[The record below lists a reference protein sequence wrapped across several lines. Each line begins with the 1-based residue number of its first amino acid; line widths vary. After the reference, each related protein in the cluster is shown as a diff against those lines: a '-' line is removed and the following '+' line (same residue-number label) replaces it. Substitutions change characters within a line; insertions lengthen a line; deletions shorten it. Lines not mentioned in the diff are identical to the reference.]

1 MDSGLL
7 LLAIEDFLPVVLSG
21 FALAVLARVCG
32 RLDVTAG
39 RYVAASLV
47 LLVVGGLSKPI
58 YKTVLALSDGSVD
71 LVVLDDLL
79 FWFLAPGFIMLMG
92 GLRAALRVDRGSTP
106 RIERRWPVA
115 AAGVTVAAGTLVIGG
130 SDAWFV
136 VLLLTATLANV
147 SVVVVLVRWV
157 LAYRDALAAVLFAS
171 TLVIVFGLAWAAAS
185 LEQTIM
191 IQWGEQLFSTAS
203 QGLFL
208 WGSLRLSRLVPHT
221 QDPTP

>member
-7 LLAIEDFLPVVLSG
+7 LLTIEDFLPVVLSG

-79 FWFLAPGFIMLMG
+79 FWFLAPGFIMLWW
-92 GLRAALRVDRGSTP
+92 TP
-106 RIERRWPVA
+106 C
-115 AAGVTVAAGTLVIGG
+115 
-130 SDAWFV
+130 S
-136 VLLLTATLANV
+136 
-147 SVVVVLVRWV
+147 
-157 LAYRDALAAVLFAS
+157 AS
-171 TLVIVFGLAWAAAS
+171 G
-185 LEQTIM
+185 
-191 IQWGEQLFSTAS
+191 
-203 QGLFL
+203 
-208 WGSLRLSRLVPHT
+208 
-221 QDPTP
+221 